1 MASPEEFEAANARG
15 AEKLRGPLAVS
26 ARYDRRMRRIVIRL
40 NTGLDISFLPGDA
53 QGLEGA
59 MGSDLDE
66 IEVSPSGLGI
76 HFPKLDAD
84 LYLPALL
91 PGFLGSEKW
100 PGARGGKVKSE
111 PLGVGLGCNLASRP
125 ISGSASRL
133 PVAPGLFAGVSK
145 RDGLC

>member
-15 AEKLRGPLAVS
+15 AERLAGPLAVS
-26 ARYDRRMRRIVIRL
+26 ARYDRRRRRIEIRL
-40 NTGLDISFLPGDA
+40 NTGLEISFLPGDA

-59 MGSDLDE
+59 TGPDLDE

-91 PGFLGSEKW
+91 EGFLGSERW
-100 PGARGGKVKSE
+100 AAARMGARGGKVKSE
-111 PLGVGLGCNLASRP
+111 AKAIAARQNGSRGGRPKRGLQG
-125 ISGSASRL
+125 
-133 PVAPGLFAGVSK
+133 
-145 RDGLC
+145 

>member
-15 AEKLRGPLAVS
+15 AEKLRGPLAV
-26 ARYDRRMRRIVIRL
+26 
-40 NTGLDISFLPGDA
+40 DISFLPGAA

-59 MGSDLDE
+59 TGSDLDE

-91 PGFLGSEKW
+91 QGFMGSEKW
-100 PGARGGKVKSE
+100 AAARLGARGGKVKSE
-111 PLGVGLGCNLASRP
+111 AKAIAARQNGSRGGRP
-125 ISGSASRL
+125 KRRSI
-133 PVAPGLFAGVSK
+133 PG
-145 RDGLC
+145 

>member
-15 AEKLRGPLAVS
+15 AEKLRGPLAVR
-26 ARYDRRMRRIVIRL
+26 ARYDRRLRRIVIRL

-59 MGSDLDE
+59 MSSELEDIE
-66 IEVSPSGLGI
+66 ISPSGLGI

-91 PGFLGSEKW
+91 QGFMGSEKW
-100 PGARGGKVKSE
+100 AAARLGARGGKVKSE
-111 PLGVGLGCNLASRP
+111 AKAIAARQNGSRGGRPRRNL
-125 ISGSASRL
+125 
-133 PVAPGLFAGVSK
+133 PG
-145 RDGLC
+145 